1 MDRSCCFLG
10 TIICL
15 FRFSLMYNSLILFL
29 SLLLFCHG
37 INFFILIYTF
47 CLWKYFYHG
56 GSNSFSCNV
65 TVYFLC
71 GHLDFFFTNCARIPP
86 CVFIIGL
93 LFRINSIFSLIKKG
107 IKYISAKDIFCPVIV
122 LLKSYEKYKEYSR
135 MLTIHTK
142 SNKFRSNLTLQ

>member
-10 TIICL
+10 TIICV
-15 FRFSLMYNSLILFL
+15 FGFSLMYNSLILFL

-71 GHLDFFFTNCARIPP
+71 GHLDFFFAICARIPP

-107 IKYISAKDIFCPVIV
+107 IKYISAKDIFHPVAMILNLGQKIKT
-122 LLKSYEKYKEYSR
+122 LL
-135 MLTIHTK
+135 
-142 SNKFRSNLTLQ
+142 

>member
-1 MDRSCCFLG
+1 MDRPCCFLRK
-10 TIICL
+10 IICL
-15 FRFSLMYNSLILFL
+15 FGFSLMYNSLILFL

-107 IKYISAKDIFCPVIV
+107 IKYISAKDIFRPVTV
-122 LLKSYEKYKEYSR
+122 LLKSYEKYKEYR
-135 MLTIHTK
+135 KMLTIHTDV
-142 SNKFRSNLTLQ
+142 S